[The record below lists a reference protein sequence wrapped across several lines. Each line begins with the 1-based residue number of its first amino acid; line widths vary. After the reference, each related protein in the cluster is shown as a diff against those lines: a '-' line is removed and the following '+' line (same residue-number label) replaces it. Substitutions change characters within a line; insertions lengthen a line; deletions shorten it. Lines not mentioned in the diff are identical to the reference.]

1 MHTTRMPRVRRR
13 TAGQFFLVLAILIIP
28 SLTNGTTAGPT
39 PPCGA
44 GLSPQYPPPGVRPV
58 VKVWHE
64 EDLKRSE
71 WGPPNCTGWGS
82 SSRSKLVLA
91 MVGSFRFDGTVD
103 EVVERIGAISTLP
116 GVRYWSVTDRAW
128 RPLVVDASALS
139 RPDRHSRRGDFLAAE
154 MATGRELYYWELH
167 RRSGNIVNRMTV
179 LERSPVR
186 AVIATEN
193 VTPVRIFL
201 ITLFEPGTLQSVAF
215 VELIAPG
222 VWGVYFLTRAGQGAS
237 ALAVGHEE
245 SYINVATA
253 MYEHLAGI
261 QSSGEP
267 PTSHLAGVRS
277 GRN

>member
-1 MHTTRMPRVRRR
+1 MPVIRRR
-13 TAGQFFLVLAILIIP
+13 TAGQFFLALVILIIP
-28 SLTNGTTAGPT
+28 SLTNGATAGPV

-44 GLSPQYPPPGVRPV
+44 GLSPQYPAPGERPV

-64 EDLKRSE
+64 EDLKRIG
-71 WGPPNCTGWGS
+71 WGPPDCTGWLR

-91 MVGSFRFDGTVD
+91 MTGSFRFDGTVD
-103 EVVERIGAISTLP
+103 EIVERIGAISTLP
-116 GVRYWSVTDRAW
+116 AVRYWSVTDLTW
-128 RPLVVDASALS
+128 RPLALDASALS
-139 RPDRHSRRGDFLAAE
+139 RPDRHSRRQDFVAAE

-201 ITLFEPGTLQSVAF
+201 ITLFEPATLQSVAF
-215 VELIAPG
+215 VELLAPG

-237 ALAVGHEE
+237 ALAVGREE

-253 MYEHLAGI
+253 MYEHIAGI

-267 PTSHLAGVRS
+267 PTRHLARVRS